1 MSFINLSNLVREM
14 TDIKNAINI
23 FIFDMSRDSVP
34 GMHDNGIEPIYLP
47 PKANGGISI
56 VLYTCAKG
64 QQAKEVSE

>member
-1 MSFINLSNLVREM
+1 M

-64 QQAKEVSE
+64 Q